1 MFARGGM
8 GTPLLAGLRRGRR
21 GDIARAISIVENDP
35 GSARDMVAEIFA
47 RTGWATTIGI
57 TGPAGAG
64 KSTLIDRASVELRR
78 LGANPAVLAVD
89 PTSHVTGGA
98 ILGDRVRMTESTDSG
113 TYIRSVAS
121 RGAAGAVSRSVRGIS
136 RVLEYAGFDP
146 IIVESVGAGQ
156 TEVGISAVADIT
168 VVVFSPQTGDS
179 IQAVK
184 AGLTEIGDIY
194 VVNKG
199 DLDGA
204 SQLYDALL
212 DHVASS
218 LGGTKG
224 GDQET
229 EDRTTS
235 GTAKRGKAGPAPG
248 ANHKAGDKS
257 EINKWTR
264 TRIGNRYKM
273 AYSIRNRVEGSP
285 VKMAY
290 SIRNRV
296 EGSPVKMAYSIRNRV
311 EGSLGP
317 NGRKSDPA
325 VVMVSAKK
333 GKGTS
338 GLAKTLFEMMDVGD
352 KDVGEGKRLE
362 VELRDIILNM
372 QRERL
377 DRMLDPTTN
386 RSYAAYLRKVRARE
400 IDPHEAARRFTARMG
415 RGAGGRP

>member
-1 MFARGGM
+1 M
-8 GTPLLAGLRRGRR
+8 GAPLLAGLRRGRR

-47 RTGWATTIGI
+47 RTGRATTIGI

-64 KSTLIDRASVELRR
+64 KSTLIDRASVALRR

-212 DHVASS
+212 DHVATSP
-218 LGGTKG
+218 GGQG
-224 GDQET
+224 GA
-229 EDRTTS
+229 
-235 GTAKRGKAGPAPG
+235 GARGRGRRGGGGGGGGGGGAAGHA
-248 ANHKAGDKS
+248 D
-257 EINKWTR
+257 
-264 TRIGNRYKM
+264 
-273 AYSIRNRVEGSP
+273 
-285 VKMAY
+285 
-290 SIRNRV
+290 
-296 EGSPVKMAYSIRNRV
+296 
-311 EGSLGP
+311 GP
-317 NGRKSDPA
+317 S
-325 VVMVSAKK
+325 VVMVSAKR
-333 GKGTS
+333 GRGTAD
-338 GLAKTLFEMMDVGD
+338 LARTLLEMMRDGAGAEGRE
-352 KDVGEGKRLE
+352 GERLE
-362 VELRDIILNM
+362 AEMRDIILNM

-377 DRMLDPTTN
+377 DRMLDPSTN
-386 RSYAAYLRKVRARE
+386 RSYAAYLRRVRARE

-415 RGAGGRP
+415 RGTGGRA